1 MYIAIS
7 QSTCHYV
14 SEGRQS
20 ASLLDER
27 IATIGWQYQDTLTD
41 KSEEVKTQAST
52 RTLNLGLL
60 LARRFSA

>member
-1 MYIAIS
+1 MYMGILNSVIYIAIS
-7 QSTCHYV
+7 QSTCHYA

-41 KSEEVKTQAST
+41 KSEEVKCQAST
-52 RTLNLGLL
+52 RTLQ
-60 LARRFSA
+60 

>member
-7 QSTCHYV
+7 QSTCHYA

-52 RTLNLGLL
+52 RTLLQ
-60 LARRFSA
+60 